1 MTKLRQDALSLL
13 EEIPEDKLV
22 FIIQIMEG
30 VAGLYGQKE
39 NQREKAFQTLE
50 RLRKS
55 GAVNLDYKEELASYR
70 EEKYGNASVD

>member
-30 VAGLYGQKE
+30 VTGLYGQQEEK
-39 NQREKAFQTLE
+39 REKAFHTLE
-50 RLRKS
+50 RLRKK
-55 GAVNLDYKEELASYR
+55 VPIQLDDEKELAAYR
-70 EEKYGNASVD
+70 EERYGNAGVN

>member
-39 NQREKAFQTLE
+39 NQREKAFQTL
-50 RLRKS
+50 
-55 GAVNLDYKEELASYR
+55 DYKEELASYR

>member
-30 VAGLYGQKE
+30 VTGLYGQQEDK
-39 NQREKAFQTLE
+39 REKAFHTLE

-55 GAVNLDYKEELASYR
+55 VPVSLDYEKELASYR